1 MRGRWLG
8 PTVPSRIVREGI
20 LDSDRVNALDFPAEV
35 FYRRLMSKVDD
46 HGLYDAR
53 PEVLKSHLYPVNG
66 ARVRETDI
74 SRWMAA
80 CQKAGLIVLYSHAG
94 KPYLQMLDTKWPA
107 RSEPKYPLPT
117 TVNSCE
123 QLLAT
128 VPVVVGVVEDV
139 VVVDAPRKRGKQ
151 PKVSMPEGFGISAR
165 VRAWAKEKGHD
176 RLEERL
182 EHFKGKA
189 RANGY
194 TYADWDEAF
203 MGAIRDDWAKLPKSA
218 PSAVPR
224 GKPPESSES
233 PLQKAVNRARHDM
246 HLGLIDG
253 AECERQIQ
261 EATERYRS
269 AH

>member
-1 MRGRWLG
+1 M
-8 PTVPSRIVREGI
+8 PSRIIREGI

-53 PEVLKSHLYPVNG
+53 LEVLKSHLYPVRG

-74 SRWMAA
+74 SRWMAE
-80 CQKAGLIVLYSHAG
+80 CQKAGLIALYMSAG
-94 KPYLQMLDTKWPA
+94 KPYLQMLDTKWTA

-117 TVNSCE
+117 PANNCSQPETG
-123 QLLAT
+123 
-128 VPVVVGVVEDV
+128 VPVVVVVDVVEDV
-139 VVVDAPRKRGKQ
+139 VVGTTPRRRGKQ
-151 PKVSMPEGFGISAR
+151 PKVPMPEGFAISDR
-165 VRAWAKEKGHD
+165 VRKWADEKGHD

-189 RANGY
+189 LANGY
-194 TYADWDEAF
+194 AYADWDEAF
-203 MGAIRDDWAKLPKSA
+203 MGAIRDDWAKLPKGA

-224 GKPPESSES
+224 GKPAGPSETPLERAIAWARQQHSFGAIDQPE
-233 PLQKAVNRARHDM
+233 RDR
-246 HLGLIDG
+246 LI
-253 AECERQIQ
+253 A
-261 EATERYRS
+261 EATEKHRS

>member
-1 MRGRWLG
+1 M
-8 PTVPSRIVREGI
+8 PSRIVREGI

-46 HGLYDAR
+46 HGCYDAR
-53 PEVLKSHLYPVNG
+53 PEVLKSHLYPVG
-66 ARVRETDI
+66 GSRVREADI

-117 TVNSCE
+117 SVNSCA
-123 QLLAT
+123 QPLT
-128 VPVVVGVVEDV
+128 PVPVVVVVGEDVGVVDP
-139 VVVDAPRKRGKQ
+139 PRKRGKQ
-151 PKVSMPEGFGISAR
+151 SKVSMPDGFGISDR
-165 VRAWAKEKGHD
+165 VRKWAAEKGYS

-182 EHFKGKA
+182 EHFVGKA

-194 TYADWDEAF
+194 TYADWDEAL
-203 MGAIRDDWAKLPKSA
+203 MGAIRDDWAKLADNPAASA
-218 PSAVPR
+218 RPVTPSPAGP
-224 GKPPESSES
+224 SET
-233 PLQKAVNRARHDM
+233 PLEKAVNWARQQHHMGVIDQAERDR
-246 HLGLIDG
+246 LI
-253 AECERQIQ
+253 A
-261 EATERYRS
+261 EATAKHRS

>member
-1 MRGRWLG
+1 M
-8 PTVPSRIVREGI
+8 PSRIVREGI

-117 TVNSCE
+117 AANTCE
-123 QLLAT
+123 QPLT
-128 VPVVVGVVEDV
+128 PVPVVVGVVEDV
-139 VVVDAPRKRGKQ
+139 GVVGPRKRGKQ
-151 PKVSMPEGFGISAR
+151 PKVSMPADFGISER
-165 VRAWAKEKGHD
+165 VRKWAAEKGHD
-176 RLEERL
+176 RLDERF
-182 EHFKGKA
+182 EHFVGKA

-194 TYADWDEAF
+194 TYADWDEGF
-203 MGAIRDDWAKLPKSA
+203 MGAIRDDWAKLPKAA

-224 GKPPESSES
+224 GKPAGPSES
-233 PLQKAVNRARHDM
+233 PLERAVAWARQQHSYGAIDAAERDR
-246 HLGLIDG
+246 LIG
-253 AECERQIQ
+253 
-261 EATERYRS
+261 EATAKHRE